1 MAAADRGTALRAVA
15 AQTLAR
21 VLGGSTLNACLPAA
35 LDKVSARDRGLLQQL
50 CYGCLRLYPRLQ
62 AQLTP
67 LLDKPLRDKDRDIQ
81 ALLLLGLYQLEAMRI
96 PDHAAVAATVGA
108 TRVLRKDWARGLCNA
123 VLRRY
128 QREAETLAGSL
139 PAAAAAA
146 HPPWLYDAIH
156 REWPAQA
163 EAIIHAN
170 NAPPPMTLR
179 VNRQRLSRDDYREAL
194 RAAGLVATAG
204 QLSADALTLA
214 QPVDVAELPG
224 FHAGQVSVQ
233 DEAAQLAAQLLPLA
247 PGDRVLDACAA
258 PGGKAC
264 HLLEHHP
271 QLALTAMD
279 VDPERLGRVR
289 ENLSRLG
296 LQAELVTGDAA
307 QPPAVL
313 RLGQFQGIL
322 ADVPCSATGV
332 IRRHPDIKLLRRPA
346 DLAAMARQQVEILEG
361 LWPLLATGGHLLYV
375 TCSILAT
382 ENHEVVMRFL
392 QGHEDARLLELPV
405 HSGQTRPA
413 GRQWLPAAD
422 GSDGLYYALLRKGD

>member
-1 MAAADRGTALRAVA
+1 MAADRGAALRAVA
-15 AQTLAR
+15 AQTLAS
-21 VLGGSTLNACLPAA
+21 VLSGSTLNACLPAA
-35 LDKVSARDRGLLQQL
+35 LEKVSARDRGLLQQL

-62 AQLTP
+62 AQLTQ

-108 TRVLRKDWARGLCNA
+108 TRILRKDWARGLCNA

-128 QREAETLAGSL
+128 QREGDSLAAGVT
-139 PAAAAAA
+139 AAASAA
-146 HPPWLYDAIH
+146 HPQWLYDAIH

-163 EAIIHAN
+163 DAIISAN
-170 NAPPPMTLR
+170 NAAPPMTLR
-179 VNRQRLSRDDYREAL
+179 VNRQRLSRDTYLAAL
-194 RAAGLVATAG
+194 RAAGLEATEG

-224 FHAGQVSVQ
+224 FDTGQVSVQ
-233 DEAAQLAAQLLPLA
+233 DEAAQLAAWLLPVA
-247 PGDRVLDACAA
+247 PGDHVLDACAA

-279 VDPERLGRVR
+279 VDSERLGRVR

-296 LQAELVTGDAA
+296 LRAELLAGNAA
-307 QPPAVL
+307 QPPAAL
-313 RLGQFQGIL
+313 RPGQFQGIL

-346 DLAAMARQQVEILEG
+346 DLAAMARQQLQILEG
-361 LWPLLATGGHLLYV
+361 LWPLLAAGGHLLYA
-375 TCSILAT
+375 TCSILPT
-382 ENHEVVMRFL
+382 ENHQVVEGFL
-392 QGHEDARLLELPV
+392 QRHDDARLLELPV
-405 HSGQTRPA
+405 NSGQACPA
-413 GRQWLPAAD
+413 GRQWLPEAD
-422 GSDGLYYALLRKGD
+422 GSDGLYYALLHKSD